1 MNIHKQHAML
11 RMKKNLVDAE
21 KDPKRYSS
29 ARYFENILL
38 SNSSDDKYA
47 EYILK
52 DAIERSYFFLDFDF
66 IKEALVTL
74 FRKTKSDSIKEHITA
89 LYNGTLDVSSI
100 EKQIKLCQEI
110 EEASEAAELATE
122 KFINEYL
129 GIN

>member
-1 MNIHKQHAML
+1 MNVHKQHAML
-11 RMKKNLVDAE
+11 RMKKNLVDAD
-21 KDPKRYSS
+21 KAPKRYSS

-38 SNSSDDKYA
+38 SNSDDEYA

-66 IKEALVTL
+66 IKEALITL

-110 EEASEAAELATE
+110 EEVSETAELATE
-122 KFINEYL
+122 RFINEYL

>member
-1 MNIHKQHAML
+1 MNVHKQHAML
-11 RMKKNLVDAE
+11 RMKKNLVDAD
-21 KDPKRYSS
+21 KAPKRYSS

-38 SNSSDDKYA
+38 SNSDG

-74 FRKTKSDSIKEHITA
+74 FRKTKSDSIKKHITA
-89 LYNGTLDVSSI
+89 LYNGTLDISSI

-110 EEASEAAELATE
+110 EEASEAAELSTE

>member
-21 KDPKRYSS
+21 QDPRRYSS

-38 SNSSDDKYA
+38 SNSDNEYG

-66 IKEALVTL
+66 IKEALIKL
-74 FRKTKSDSIKEHITA
+74 FRRTKSDSIKEHITA
-89 LYNGTLDVSSI
+89 LHNGTLDVSSI

-110 EEASEAAELATE
+110 EEASEAAELAKE
-122 KFINEYL
+122 KFISEYL
-129 GIN
+129 GIH